1 MLDVLQVILK
11 VKICVKKL
19 HLCAIAL
26 VLPMDS
32 AWIVSQATKILE
44 EIVSIGIVNKE
55 KVIFANNA

>member
-11 VKICVKKL
+11 AKIPVKKL
-19 HLCAIAL
+19 HLCAIVL

-32 AWIVSQATKILE
+32 AWIVSQVTKILE

-55 KVIFANNA
+55 KVIFASNA